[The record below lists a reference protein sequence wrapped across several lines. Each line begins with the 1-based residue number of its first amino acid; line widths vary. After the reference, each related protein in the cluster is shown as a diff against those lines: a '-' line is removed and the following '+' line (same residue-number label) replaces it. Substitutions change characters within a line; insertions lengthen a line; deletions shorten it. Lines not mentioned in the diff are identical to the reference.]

1 MSSET
6 PPLASRRRTLLAAAS
21 LFLGRTLARSQQPG
35 QQPQPDEPTFSTSVK
50 VVSILTTVLDKRGGI
65 VRGLT
70 KDDFSIFED
79 KRPQTIRY
87 FATQSDLPLI
97 LGLMVDSSMSQQR
110 VMDEERGAS
119 FRFLDRVLRP
129 NQDQVFIMQFDMTI
143 RMRQELTQSVKMLEE
158 SLAEVETPTR
168 RALQNQSGGG
178 TLLYDAIVR
187 ASKEVMLAQPGRKA
201 LIVLSDGVDEGSE
214 ASIADAIDAAQRAD
228 TLIYSILFSDALAY
242 GFPMGGMAGRAALA
256 RMSKETGGGFFQVSK
271 KQPLDGIYDAI
282 QDELRSQ
289 YNLGY
294 VSDLPVRISG
304 FRKIQVTTAQKGL
317 VVQARDR
324 YWAKR

>member
-1 MSSET
+1 MSPSSVPNL
-6 PPLASRRRTLLAAAS
+6 PPIASRRQILRSAAS
-21 LFLGRTLARSQQPG
+21 LLLTRALVRG
-35 QQPQPDEPTFSTSVK
+35 QDDEPTFSTSVK
-50 VVSILTTVLDKRGGI
+50 VVSVLTTVLDKHGGI
-65 VRGLT
+65 VRGLG

-97 LGLMVDSSMSQQR
+97 LGLMVDTSMSQQR

-129 NQDQVFIMQFDMTI
+129 NQDQVFIIQFDMTV
-143 RMRQELTQSVKMLEE
+143 RMRQELTPSVKMLEE
-158 SLAEVETPTR
+158 ALAYVETPSR
-168 RALQNQSGGG
+168 RALQSQSGGG

-187 ASKEVMLAQPGRKA
+187 ASKEVMMAQQGRKA
-201 LIVLSDGVDEGSE
+201 LVVLSDGVDEGSE
-214 ASIADAIDAAQRAD
+214 ADIKAAIDIAQRSD

-242 GFPMGGMAGRAALA
+242 GFPMGGIGGRAALS

-271 KQPLDGIYDAI
+271 KQPLDSIFDAI
-282 QDELRSQ
+282 QEELRSQ

-294 VSDLPVRISG
+294 ISDLPVRISE
-304 FRKIQVTTAQKGL
+304 FRKIQVTTSQKGL

>member
-1 MSSET
+1 MPSET
-6 PPLASRRRTLLAAAS
+6 PLLASRRQTLLAAAS
-21 LFLGRTLARSQQPG
+21 LFLGRTLARAQQE
-35 QQPQPDEPTFSTSVK
+35 EPTFSTSVK

-70 KDDFSIFED
+70 KDDFSILEE

-129 NQDQVFIMQFDMTI
+129 NQDQVFIVQFDMI
-143 RMRQELTQSVKMLEE
+143 VQMRQELTQSVKLLEE
-158 SLAEVETPTR
+158 ALGYVETPSR
-168 RALQNQSGGG
+168 RALQSQSGGG

-187 ASKEVMLAQPGRKA
+187 AAKEVMLAQQGRKA

-214 ASIADAIDAAQRAD
+214 AGIAEAIDAAQRAD

-242 GFPMGGMAGRAALA
+242 GFPMGGMAGRSALA

-271 KQPLDGIYDAI
+271 KQPLEAIFDAI

-294 VSDLPVRISG
+294 VSDRPVRISE